1 MALSQLTSSDV
12 GAPAREIINRAIAE
26 ADKVGGL
33 AALLAALQI
42 RLAPYED
49 LVGSAPDRPGD
60 AKTLFTR
67 VMTGAP
73 KLRPALDRGTIED
86 GGELGQVLRI
96 SGADADPVSGYI
108 DIAQRRAYYAQPGR
122 SYLLQAAFARFQN
135 PSDPEQNAIE
145 LRLQNLSGTFGQVSD
160 VRLGNPYP
168 AVISDGAYFL
178 NVFIGKEGSPGTLE
192 YVIPRTS
199 RYLVPHIRIY
209 GNGQQTDIGSLR
221 LYDVTD
227 ALSGG
232 ADISAIIARLVRL
245 ESGQAYGVIYA
256 SNWDD
261 LKPRIG
267 RIEGAAAEVP
277 DSDGGTHT
285 DPVTGLVVPNPG
297 KYSYSSNPAG
307 WKWTSVTSAKQAAL
321 ELARSAARYW
331 SRPGEGITNW
341 TADTTLPPSAASPLA
356 AAGAFSTPT
365 GASGK
370 ALRITGAAAATT
382 LAWVRLEDTAVQ
394 EFTVNLSRFANDPD
408 SASNA
413 PLFRLRPFDNF
424 GAAMDDVLLP
434 SDPLLA
440 ADGTKSFSFKASRL
454 AGLGTRDLPAGAR
467 YVRLV
472 IKGQGTTGALDIYS
486 VELNGQSLSNAPFFT
501 EEFVAEDSVL
511 MFDASANMFKKWQK
525 AELEKYLIGP
535 KLLDCEPVLFA
546 PGTEDVLIAP
556 SLDGGIVGNV
566 RIQNVSTSD
575 TIAIA
580 FGGRT
585 AAIAGAGSFTFGP
598 GAGRDFDRV
607 EQGRVGIVS
616 SNANGSPITCV
627 FTTTGLKDPNANR
640 RADKHLARYG
650 GTTLLTPPRRVAIT
664 DFYNYLYDN
673 KWIAAT
679 ASGGAIFVGRS
690 TGNFDSLIDW
700 SHADRLF
707 GRPTPLNS
715 AAFPDTDF
723 GGTTFNGNNAIDTT
737 QACLAEAKLKH
748 WMLVYTDTVLQNTA
762 KIAAGSVNY
771 AIGTNRT
778 TTTSAVRSGKNL
790 IVPITGNVQGGLQ
803 GFKRESND
811 GVRFYKNDT
820 QKTDIA
826 QVFEDTTFGT
836 QTPYIGAVHGL
847 QGITLG
853 ATQKIELMMMGQNT
867 TFTDAMWDS
876 LFVAFNKFR
885 DALGG

>member
-12 GAPAREIINRAIAE
+12 GAPAREKLNLAIAE

-33 AALLAALQI
+33 AAVLAALQI

-168 AVISDGAYFL
+168 AVAADGPYFL
-178 NVFIGKEGSPGTLE
+178 NVFIGKEGAPGTLE
-192 YVIPRTS
+192 YTVPRTA
-199 RYLVPHIRIY
+199 RYMVPHLRIY

-256 SNWDD
+256 ANWDD

-285 DPVTGLVVPNPG
+285 DPVTQLVVPNGG
-297 KYSYSSNPAG
+297 KYGYTTNPAG
-307 WKWTSVTSAKQAAL
+307 WRWVAVTNAKQAAL

-331 SRPGEGITNW
+331 SRPGEGITTW
-341 TADTTLPPSAASPLA
+341 TADTTAQPSAANPLS
-356 AAGAFSTPT
+356 AAGAFSLA
-365 GASGK
+365 GGVSGK

-382 LAWVRLEDTAVQ
+382 IAWVRLEDIAVQ
-394 EFTVNLSRFANDPD
+394 EFVATISRAVNDPD

-413 PLFRLRPFDNF
+413 PLFRFRAFDNF
-424 GAAMDDVLLP
+424 GVDLGDILLP
-434 SDPLLA
+434 SDPLLVV
-440 ADGTKSFSFKASRL
+440 DGAKLFSFKASRV
-454 AGLGTRDLPAGAR
+454 AGLGTRDLPAGTR
-467 YVRLV
+467 YVRLI

-486 VELNGQSLSNAPFFT
+486 VDLNGQGLSNAPFFT
-501 EEFVAEDSVL
+501 EEFVDEDSVV
-511 MFDASANMFKKWQK
+511 MFDASANAFKKWQK

-556 SLDGGIVGNV
+556 SLDSGIVGNV
-566 RIQNVSTSD
+566 RIQNVSATD
-575 TIAIA
+575 KIAIA
-580 FGGRT
+580 FGGKT
-585 AAIAGAGSFTFGP
+585 AVIEGPGGYTFGP
-598 GAGRDFDRV
+598 GAGRDFGRIR
-607 EQGRVGIVS
+607 QGRVGIVS
-616 SNANGSPITCV
+616 SNPNGSAITCE

-650 GTTLLTPPRRVAIT
+650 GTTLLSAPRRAAIT
-664 DFYNYLYDN
+664 DLYNYLYED
-673 KWIAAT
+673 KWLDAT
-679 ASGGAIFVGRS
+679 GNGGAIFVGRS

-707 GRPTPLNS
+707 GRPDPLN
-715 AAFPDTDF
+715 AAAYPDTDF
-723 GGTTFNGNNAIDTT
+723 GGTTFNGNNAIDTA
-737 QACLAEAKLKH
+737 QAIVPSAKLKH
-748 WMLVYTDTVLQNTA
+748 WMIVYTDTVLQSVS
-762 KIAAGSVNY
+762 KISAGSANFAV
-771 AIGTNRT
+771 GTNRT
-778 TTTSAVRSGKNL
+778 TSTSTVRSGKNL

-811 GVRFYKNDT
+811 GIRFYKNDT

-847 QGITLG
+847 SGISLG
-853 ATQKIELMMMGQNT
+853 AAQKIELMMFGQNT
-867 TFTDAMWDS
+867 TFTDAQWDR